1 MLRLVKEKA
10 RRKKNREYL
19 SRFEIVSD
27 QMQQPS
33 AEDSSSLMDTD
44 HGNVLSASSPPLNS
58 SATTA
63 AAAVSVASSGVA
75 PGGVVVAA
83 AAGSV
88 PGGVVGS
95 APSGRTGEALEYHC
109 RMLEEELQS
118 IKESES
124 KLKQQYAESQ
134 RRERILARRLAVKEQ
149 EMQDFASQIAE
160 LKTAQAPGQAA
171 LRSALLDPA
180 VNILFQKLKN
190 ELQQTKAKLEET
202 QNELSAWKFTP
213 DSNTGKRLMAKCRL
227 LYQENEELGKMTSN
241 GRLAKLEGELA
252 LQKSYNEEVKKSQLE
267 LDDFLQ
273 EMDEDVEGMQS
284 TIVFLQQELKHTK
297 EGKETL
303 EKEVLQ
309 LRSYVNGCGANN
321 GEEGATAASADPN
334 RMDTSEPAPESGT
347 NSCLVNGSNNKLKQS
362 SSDQSEL
369 VYQNRTHCGGG
380 GGNSGNNNPDLL
392 PNGGV
397 GDELVNEQEQSNAN
411 SRLCG
416 GNNSGSATGSNN
428 KKANNRTAKTV
439 GGKKRNYTEDTDDLP
454 QDGSAGGGAD
464 DEEDSG
470 HYEEGSNNGK
480 MLAPDSQEDQ
490 EMTSTTTTTSS
501 KRMTRSGKGKAPP
514 KLSVKKL
521 RRASVLSADPAED
534 DDASEGFAAN
544 GAN

>member
-1 MLRLVKEKA
+1 MKEKA

-19 SRFEIVSD
+19 SRFGIVSD

-75 PGGVVVAA
+75 PGGVVVA

-297 EGKETL
+297 EEKETL

-321 GEEGATAASADPN
+321 GEDGGTAASADPN

-470 HYEEGSNNGK
+470 HYEDGSNNGK

-490 EMTSTTTTTSS
+490 EMTTTTTTTSS